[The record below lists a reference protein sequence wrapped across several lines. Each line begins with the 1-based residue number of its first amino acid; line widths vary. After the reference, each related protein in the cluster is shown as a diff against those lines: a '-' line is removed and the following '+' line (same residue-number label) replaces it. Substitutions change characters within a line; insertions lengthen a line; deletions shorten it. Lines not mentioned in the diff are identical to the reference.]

1 MAEWGC
7 SKPKKQRWNEDIARA
22 TEKRPWVL
30 NWNLTQPQHFTHFNC
45 SMTTCSNTDVL
56 RPRNSFA
63 VNLSWYMARNP
74 QTETLGKRN
83 ANSVADFLPTSQ
95 EETVKV
101 LFWQEFD
108 NFKRVLGAFRAVRA
122 SPSKT
127 SLCRTRT

>member
-56 RPRNSFA
+56 RPRPSFA
-63 VNLSWYMARNP
+63 VNLSWYIARIP
-74 QTETLGKRN
+74 QTETLGERN
-83 ANSVADFLPTSQ
+83 ANSVADFLANLSRRSCQ
-95 EETVKV
+95 GAV
-101 LFWQEFD
+101 LVGIWQRQQAGTWRFSRSAS
-108 NFKRVLGAFRAVRA
+108 FKFATHHV
-122 SPSKT
+122 
-127 SLCRTRT
+127 